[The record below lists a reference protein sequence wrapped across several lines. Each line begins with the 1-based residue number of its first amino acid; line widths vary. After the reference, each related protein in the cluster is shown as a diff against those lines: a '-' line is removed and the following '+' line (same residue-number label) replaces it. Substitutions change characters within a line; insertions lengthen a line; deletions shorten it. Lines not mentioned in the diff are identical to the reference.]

1 MEGPE
6 ILYKCRAHTFR
17 RAERKSRLKRKK
29 DKLEARVLSFG
40 DEEENEEEEEV
51 VTQVKKKKVG
61 KNPNV
66 DTSFLPDRDR
76 EVCSSLDPN
85 ALFMFIFSHYQYVC
99 FCGYDKV
106 KLAISYS
113 N

>member
-1 MEGPE
+1 MAQRKKNIWSGLQDHCPYSII
-6 ILYKCRAHTFR
+6 ILHSVCIYR

-40 DEEENEEEEEV
+40 DEDEHEEEEII
-51 VTQVKKKKVG
+51 TQVKKKKVG

-76 EVCSSLDPN
+76 EVCD
-85 ALFMFIFSHYQYVC
+85 I
-99 FCGYDKV
+99 
-106 KLAISYS
+106 
-113 N
+113 